1 MVTDRKIIVSNGNAS
16 LDLTAGPFFVNK
28 TKGFDRLDIQ
38 NVTSQGFDQD
48 GASLLNSYV
57 LPRDMEIDGQIK
69 ASTTAE
75 MEHLHNKMQNIF
87 VPKTTIEI
95 NHYYGGRNRLI
106 SARVEKTP
114 QIDFTNV
121 TVVHSYNVQLVATDP
136 YWRDP
141 MESLIQ
147 VANVR
152 GTFHFPLIIPK
163 SRGVTFGVKS
173 PSLIASVYNSSV
185 IKVGMRVVFIAN
197 GTVTNPQLFNIRTRK
212 FFKLLCVMEAGEQII
227 VETGQE
233 KKVTRQK
240 AGTEE
245 DYIGKVDLAGGGNTF
260 LELDPG
266 DNLFRYAADSG
277 ENMLE
282 IKLYYQNCYMGA

>member
-1 MVTDRKIIVSNGNAS
+1 MVTDRRIIVSNGMGS
-16 LDLTAGPFFVNK
+16 LDLTAEPFYVK
-28 TKGFDRLDIQ
+28 ETKGFDRLEVQ
-38 NVTSQGFDQD
+38 NVTSQGFDQG

-57 LPRDMEIDGQIK
+57 MSRDMEINGQIR

-75 MEHLHNKMQNIF
+75 MQYLHSKLQSMFI
-87 VPKTTIEI
+87 PKTTIEI

-114 QIDFTNV
+114 QFTFSNV
-121 TVVHSYNVQLVATDP
+121 TTVHAYNVQLIATDP
-136 YWRDP
+136 YWKESV
-141 MESLIQ
+141 ESLVQ

-152 GTFHFPLIIPK
+152 GTFHFPLVIPK
-163 SRGVTFGVKS
+163 NRGVTFGVKS
-173 PSLIASVYNSSV
+173 PSLIASVYNDSV
-185 IKVGMRVVFIAN
+185 IKVGMRIVFIAN
-197 GTVTNPQLFNIRTRK
+197 GTVVNPQLFNIRTRQ
-212 FFKLLCVMEAGEQII
+212 FFKLLCRMEAGEQIV

-240 AGTEE
+240 AGVEE

-277 ENMLE
+277 ENMLG
-282 IKLYYQNCYMGA
+282 IRLYYQNRYMGV